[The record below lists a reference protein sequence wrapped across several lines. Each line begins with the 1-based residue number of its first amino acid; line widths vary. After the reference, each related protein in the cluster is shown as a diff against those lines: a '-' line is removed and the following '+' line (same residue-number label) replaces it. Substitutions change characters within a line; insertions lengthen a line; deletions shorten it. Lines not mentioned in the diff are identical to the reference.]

1 MGKWLKGLVVVCACM
16 FWVASVQAAH
26 GGGAAGGGHGQAT
39 GGGGLGGMLPPPPAV
54 MLKLILDHAADLNLT
69 DEQKQKLAA
78 IQKALPAQ
86 PDKPPAPDA
95 EMKELMKKMRDAI
108 KAGDKE
114 EAAKIREQIAEKL
127 KQLNPEGTKAMDAI
141 KAVLTADQ
149 VAKLKELWK
158 SMPKGHGAGGHGDQ
172 GGQGGQG
179 AGKHGG
185 GQGGQGGAPGGDAPF
200 PF

>member
-1 MGKWLKGLVVVCACM
+1 MGKWLKGLLLVCACV
-16 FWVASVQAAH
+16 FWVASAQAAH
-26 GGGAAGGGHGQAT
+26 GGGAQGGGHGQAQ
-39 GGGGLGGMLPPPPAV
+39 GGGGLGGLLPPPPGV
-54 MLKLILDHAADLNLT
+54 MLKMILDHAADLNLT
-69 DEQKQKLAA
+69 DEQKQKLAE
-78 IQKALPAQ
+78 IQKKLPAQ

-95 EMKELMKKMRDAI
+95 ELKELMKKMRDAI

-114 EAAKIREQIAEKL
+114 EAARIREQIADKL

-149 VAKLKELWK
+149 LAKLKELWK
-158 SMPKGHGAGGHGDQ
+158 SAPKGPAH

-179 AGKHGG
+179 GG
-185 GQGGQGGAPGGDAPF
+185 NKGGAPGGDAPF